1 MGNYYPPVGFYFE
14 VKIAGNSTEND
25 ASFAEVSGL
34 DAERDVVEVK
44 EGGENRF
51 SHRLPDRAKSGNLV
65 LKRGILV
72 SASPLFDWCKEVF
85 ESDLEKVNPVTPK
98 NINVSLLD
106 PDGSP
111 LITWNVT
118 HAWPVKW
125 SLAAFNA
132 TANEVAME
140 TLEFAYA
147 YAVRELNRDMGATG
161 FFSS

>member
-1 MGNYYPPVGFYFE
+1 MGNYYPPVSFYFE
-14 VKIAGNSTEND
+14 VKIAGDSTEND

-85 ESDLEKVNPVTPK
+85 ESDLEKTVKPK
-98 NINVSLLD
+98 DINVSLLD

-125 SLAAFNA
+125 ALAAFNA
-132 TANEVAME
+132 KANEIAME

-147 YAVRELNRDMGATG
+147 YAVREMIQDKGATG
-161 FFSS
+161 LFSP

>member
-1 MGNYYPPVGFYFE
+1 MGNYYPPVSFYFE
-14 VKIAGNSTEND
+14 VRIAGESTEND

-34 DAERDVVEVK
+34 DAERDVVEIK

-51 SHRLPDRAKSGNLV
+51 THRLPDRAKTGNLV
-65 LKRGILV
+65 LKRGLLL

-85 ESDLEKVNPVTPK
+85 ESDLEETVTPK
-98 NINVSLLD
+98 DINVSLLD

-111 LITWNVT
+111 LITWNVKN
-118 HAWPVKW
+118 AWPVKW

-132 TANEVAME
+132 TANEIAME

-147 YAVRELNRDMGATG
+147 YSVRERIRDLEATG
-161 FFSS
+161 FFNP